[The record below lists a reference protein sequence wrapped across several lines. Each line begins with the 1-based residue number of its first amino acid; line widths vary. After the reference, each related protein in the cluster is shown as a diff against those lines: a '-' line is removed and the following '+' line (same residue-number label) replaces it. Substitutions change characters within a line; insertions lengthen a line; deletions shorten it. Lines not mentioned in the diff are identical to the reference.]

1 MRRLICISL
10 LFLAGCASQ
19 QDLEL
24 LNGRVNELVTT
35 VKKQETTLD
44 DQSRLLKQTM
54 SQQAETQ
61 AMYNE
66 LMAENQA
73 LLGRIDELASNRG
86 NDVRLQALE
95 KELRALKET
104 ASAAPV
110 APKSPFEQGQEYYRS
125 KRYNEAAQSFEA
137 YLAASPDGAQAADAH
152 YYIGEALLATGR
164 NEDAILKFDRVIKK
178 YPKSDK
184 YPMCLLRQGQAFI
197 SLGDKETGRIILQR
211 LVKEAPGSEAASK
224 AKGLLGAN

>member
-1 MRRLICISL
+1 MRRLICFSL
-10 LFLAGCASQ
+10 TLLLAGCASQ

-44 DQSRLLKQTM
+44 EQSRLLKQTM
-54 SQQAETQ
+54 TQQAETQ

-73 LLGRIDELASNRG
+73 LLGRIDELAVNKG
-86 NDVRLQALE
+86 NDARLLALE
-95 KELRALKET
+95 KELKALKDVPP
-104 ASAAPV
+104 AAPR
-110 APKSPFEQGQEYYRS
+110 SPFELGQEYYRS
-125 KRYNEAAQSFEA
+125 KRYSEAIQSFDA
-137 YLAASPDGAQAADAH
+137 YLAGSPEGSQAADAQ
-152 YYIGEALLATGR
+152 YYIGESLFASGR

-184 YPMCLLRQGQAFI
+184 YSVCLLRQGQAFI
-197 SLGDKETGRIILQR
+197 NLGDKETGRIILQR
-211 LVKEAPGSEAASK
+211 LIKEAPGTDAAAK
-224 AKGLLGAN
+224 AKGLLGSN